1 MNARQSAT
9 YSRRSILQAGIL
21 GMTGLTL
28 ADSLRMSR
36 ASSAASTTADSVLF
50 INLAGGPSHLD
61 TLDMKPE
68 GPAETRGEF
77 KSIQTK
83 LPGLIACE
91 YLPKIAAMADQFTTL
106 RGISHTTG
114 DHPQGQAYI
123 ASGNRPGPAL
133 KYPSYGSIISNER
146 PVDPDLP
153 PYIAIPDTEL
163 NAGYMGDSFA
173 PFKTNAIPKP
183 GQPFSV
189 RGITLPQGITVE
201 KVNRRERLLKQVSQ
215 TFKETETNSQLLAA
229 LDTFGQQAYSMI
241 TSTRTREAFDV
252 SGEPQ
257 SIRDL
262 FAADEFGQSL
272 LLGTRLIE
280 SGVRFVTVT
289 NTGWDTHLDNFSGH
303 QKLIPPFDAAFT
315 ATLTA
320 LQTKGLLDRTLVI
333 AMGEFG
339 RTPRI
344 NQNVGRDHY
353 PRVNWALI
361 AGGGVQPGRLIG
373 ETDSGGESPT
383 DDTNLHPDDIGASIF
398 HALGIDHHKEYYT
411 RTKRPVSLIPNGR
424 IIQEL
429 F

>member
-1 MNARQSAT
+1 
-9 YSRRSILQAGIL
+9 
-21 GMTGLTL
+21 
-28 ADSLRMSR
+28 
-36 ASSAASTTADSVLF
+36 
-50 INLAGGPSHLD
+50 
-61 TLDMKPE
+61 
-68 GPAETRGEF
+68 
-77 KSIQTK
+77 
-83 LPGLIACE
+83 
-91 YLPKIAAMADQFTTL
+91 
-106 RGISHTTG
+106 
-114 DHPQGQAYI
+114 
-123 ASGNRPGPAL
+123 
-133 KYPSYGSIISNER
+133 
-146 PVDPDLP
+146 
-153 PYIAIPDTEL
+153 
-163 NAGYMGDSFA
+163 
-173 PFKTNAIPKP
+173 
-183 GQPFSV
+183 
-189 RGITLPQGITVE
+189 
-201 KVNRRERLLKQVSQ
+201 
-215 TFKETETNSQLLAA
+215 
-229 LDTFGQQAYSMI
+229 MI